1 MQEERF
7 LFLKRKG
14 SGSDE
19 IVTFKASKCMRH
31 LHPFSAFLIFKAILD
46 ELGGIFS

>member
-7 LFLKRKG
+7 LFFSKRKG
-14 SGSDE
+14 PDE
-19 IVTFKASKCMRH
+19 IETFTASKCMRH
-31 LHPFSAFLIFKAILD
+31 LHTFSAFLIFKAILD